1 MSCSDVGVEKPPL
14 ARECAKAKGM
24 ACVVEETGLKL
35 GASYSAT
42 LAASGIQKLGREL
55 AEAEGVE
62 DALVVRMRL
71 DSDLAQA

>member
-1 MSCSDVGVEKPPL
+1 
-14 ARECAKAKGM
+14 M
-24 ACVVEETGLKL
+24 ACVVEEMGLKL
-35 GASYSAT
+35 GASNSAT

-62 DALVVRMRL
+62 DALVVRKRL